1 MQTKTLCLF
10 EKLRNEH
17 SSAFAIVDA
26 FMLRNADEQRQL
38 DSVRDDGKRYF
49 QSLQIELNLGAE
61 KGSKEAQKRG
71 SQALATG
78 ERLGGGNYS
87 R

>member
-1 MQTKTLCLF
+1 M
-10 EKLRNEH
+10 
-17 SSAFAIVDA
+17 VDT
-26 FMLRNADEQRQL
+26 FMLRNADEHRRL

-49 QSLQIELNLGAE
+49 RSLQIELNLGVE

-71 SQALATG
+71 SRALGTG
-78 ERLGGGNYS
+78 ERLGGGNDS

>member
-1 MQTKTLCLF
+1 MQTRTLFLF

-17 SSAFAIVDA
+17 SSAFAMVDA

-49 QSLQIELNLGAE
+49 RSPQIELNLGAE

-71 SQALATG
+71 SRALATG
-78 ERLGGGNYS
+78 ERLWRGND
-87 R
+87 